1 MPPRRS
7 ESAAGRSLDTALAR
21 SPEKAALLGNEG
33 AVPIEVSIF
42 DRTGL
47 AQAFKGHEAVVNVA
61 SAIPATSKFMSSSA
75 WAANDR
81 LRTRGF
87 SRGRGCG
94 DRGGVPHLVQE
105 SVCMLYRDGGDA
117 WIDEDGPTDDYPMA
131 QGNHAAEASA
141 ARFSAA
147 GGCGVVLRLGWFYG
161 PGAAHSEE
169 FLALARRR
177 ICMMMG
183 PPDGYVSSI
192 HVADGAAAVVAAL
205 EVPRNVQRRRR

>member
-1 MPPRRS
+1 
-7 ESAAGRSLDTALAR
+7 
-21 SPEKAALLGNEG
+21 
-33 AVPIEVSIF
+33 
-42 DRTGL
+42 
-47 AQAFKGHEAVVNVA
+47 
-61 SAIPATSKFMSSSA
+61 MSSSA
-75 WAANDR
+75 WAANDG
-81 LRTRGF
+81 LPTEG
-87 SRGRGCG
+87 SAAVV
-94 DRGGVPHLVQE
+94 DAAIAAGVPHLVQE

-131 QGNHAAEASA
+131 QGNHAAPAP

-205 EVPRNVQRRRR
+205 EVPQGNVQRRRR